1 MKKFLFSYSSQRR
14 IYEILLCMK
23 LTIILM
29 LVFTLNLSATGFGQ
43 ISMNEKGKSVKE
55 ILGLLEKET
64 SFRFFY
70 NDDLKAIDNLVDI
83 EIQSGNI
90 NQILNK
96 LFESTDFDYKLFDNK
111 LIVITLKSDDFQLMV
126 NGKVTDASTG
136 EGLPGVSIVVKG
148 TSTGIISDLNGNY
161 SINIPNP
168 NTILGYSFIG
178 YLPQEVLVSGRN
190 KIDIA
195 LAMDITSLDEVV
207 VVGYGTQKKSDIT
220 GTVASLPKERLQMS
234 PNLNIAQAIQGSIPG
249 VMVRTSTAG
258 ASPSQSILV
267 RGKNSITANNDPLIV
282 VDGIPYG
289 GSLTDINPYDVESI
303 EVLKDASAAA
313 IYGSRG
319 ANGVILVTTKQGV
332 TGKPTVSYEGKYS
345 IQDVT
350 KVNRM
355 LTGPEF
361 YEFKKT
367 RNALAL
373 TQSEEQVYQDGTWTD
388 WTKLALRE
396 KGQSQEHNLSVSGG
410 FNDTKYY
417 VGGGMTDI
425 RSVAKND
432 NFRRFSTRINVETK
446 IFPWLTVGTRT
457 QLSFDDAS
465 GVEANFHVALETN
478 PLGKAYDD
486 YGNLTI
492 WPWPEHII
500 VGNPLGPTLY
510 DNTDKSHQVL
520 TNNYIVVD
528 VPFVKGL
535 SYRLNTGIRLRS
547 SNSSTYRG
555 RDTQSG
561 FEDQGEASINNSNS
575 DNTVI
580 ENIFSYNREF
590 GKHTIFA
597 TALYS
602 YEGNTSNS
610 NAISA
615 TQFPNDFLSWY
626 GVGQAKV
633 VTPKAGYNETDL
645 ISQMLRVN
653 YSYASK
659 YLLTLTVRRD
669 GYSGFGTNNKWGTF
683 PSVAVGWNLV
693 NENFFPLK
701 ELFSDLKLRASVG
714 LNGNQAIGAY
724 ESLPKF
730 VVSNYISGS
739 TAQIGYKPGS
749 MGVSNLGWETS
760 RTLNFG
766 LDYGILKGRIT
777 GNIDWYLTNTYD
789 LLLARSISVIHG
801 ITPQTHLPSW
811 EHPAVT
817 ENIGETQ
824 NSGFEFV
831 INSRNIIN
839 KKFQW
844 ATIANISL
852 NNNKIVSLY
861 GKFDENGKELDDI
874 SNKWFI
880 GKPIDVNY
888 DFVWG
893 GVWQTAEAT
902 EAATYGTLPGY
913 VKLKDING
921 DSKITADDRQIIGQ
935 LDPKILWG
943 ITNTFT
949 YSNFTLSIFVH
960 GSAGATVENY
970 LMNDDVQGDEVRYNT
985 LKKNWWTVDNPTNDW
1000 VINQKDADKMN
1011 GFFGNIYEKTDFA
1024 RIKDVSLGY
1033 DLPKSLISKAGITR
1047 LRVYITGRNL
1057 ATFTK
1062 WRGMDPDLT
1071 DEEGQ
1076 QRIPMQKEY
1085 VFGVSLGF

>member
-1 MKKFLFSYSSQRR
+1 MKNLLM
-14 IYEILLCMK
+14 ILLF
-23 LTIILM
+23 L
-29 LVFTLNLSATGFGQ
+29 
-43 ISMNEKGKSVKE
+43 
-55 ILGLLEKET
+55 
-64 SFRFFY
+64 
-70 NDDLKAIDNLVDI
+70 
-83 EIQSGNI
+83 
-90 NQILNK
+90 
-96 LFESTDFDYKLFDNK
+96 
-111 LIVITLKSDDFQLMV
+111 
-126 NGKVTDASTG
+126 ASTSVFAQKATITG
-136 EGLPGVSIVVKG
+136 TVSDENGRPLPGATVQVKGTSVG
-148 TSTGIISDLNGNY
+148 TSTGIDGKYTVDVTGTDAVL
-161 SINIPNP
+161 
-168 NTILGYSFIG
+168 LFSFVG
-178 YLPQEVLVSGRN
+178 YLPQEMPVQNQTTVNISLMP
-190 KIDIA
+190 DIQG
-195 LAMDITSLDEVV
+195 LQEVI

-234 PNLNIAQAIQGSIPG
+234 PNLNITQAIQGSIPG

-319 ANGVILVTTKQGV
+319 ANGVILVSTKQGS
-332 TGKPTVSYEGKYS
+332 TGKPKVSYEARYS
-345 IQDVT
+345 VQDVT
-350 KVNRM
+350 KINRM

-361 YEFKKT
+361 YDFKNT

-373 TQSEEQVYQDGTWTD
+373 TASEEQVYQDGTWTD
-388 WTKLALRE
+388 WTKLALRN
-396 KGQSQEHNLSVSGG
+396 KGQSQDHNLSVSGG

-417 VGGGMTDI
+417 VGGGYTDI

-432 NFRRFSTRINVETK
+432 NFRRFSSRINVETK
-446 IFPWLTVGTRT
+446 ILPWLTVGTRT

-478 PLGKAYDD
+478 PLGQAYDE

-500 VGNPLGPTLY
+500 VGNPLGNILY

-520 TNNYIVVD
+520 TNNFLLLD
-528 VPFVKGL
+528 VPFIKGL

-547 SNSSTYRG
+547 SNSATYKG

-561 FEDQGEASINNSNS
+561 FEDQGEASISNSNS
-575 DNTVI
+575 NNTVI
-580 ENIFSYNREF
+580 ENILSYNRDF

-602 YEGNTSNS
+602 YEGNISNS
-610 NAISA
+610 NSINAI
-615 TQFPNDFLSWY
+615 QFPNDFLSWY

-633 VTPKAGYNETDL
+633 VTPKAGFNETSL
-645 ISQMLRVN
+645 LSQMLRVN
-653 YSYASK
+653 YSYSSK

-669 GYSGFGTNNKWGTF
+669 GYSGFGASNKWSTF
-683 PSVAVGWNLV
+683 PSVAVGWNIV
-693 NENFFPLK
+693 NEDFFPLK
-701 ELFSDLKLRASVG
+701 DMFNDLKLRASLG

-730 VVSNYISGS
+730 VVSNYMSGS

-760 RTLNFG
+760 RTVNLG

-777 GNIDWYLTNTYD
+777 GNVDWYLTNTYD

-801 ITPQTHLPSW
+801 ITPATHLPDW

-824 NSGFEFV
+824 NSGLEFV
-831 INSRNIIN
+831 INSRNVVSS
-839 KKFQW
+839 KFQW
-844 ATIANISL
+844 TTNANMSL

-861 GKFDENGKELDDI
+861 GKLDANGKELDDI

-893 GVWQTAEAT
+893 GVWQTAEAA
-902 EAATYGTLPGY
+902 EAATYGTVPGY
-913 VKLKDING
+913 VKLKDLNG
-921 DSKITADDRQIIGQ
+921 DGKMTADDRQIIGQ
-935 LDPKILWG
+935 LDPNILWG
-943 ITNTFT
+943 LTNTFV
-949 YSNFTLSIFVH
+949 YGNFTLSVFMH

-970 LMNDDVQGDEVRYNT
+970 LMNDDVQGAEVRYNT
-985 LKKNWWTVDNPTNDW
+985 LKKDWWTPDNPTNEW
-1000 VINQKDADKMN
+1000 VMNKENADNMS
-1011 GFFGNIYEKTDFA
+1011 GFNGNIYEKTDFA

-1033 DLPKSLISKAGITR
+1033 DLPKNLIGKAGFSR

-1071 DEEGQ
+1071 DEQGQ

-1085 VFGVSLGF
+1085 VFGISMGF